1 MKYNGSIT
9 RKSLLYKTGVE
20 YGDYTVNHVQGCS
33 HGCLYPCYAMMM
45 AKRFGTVKTY
55 EEWINPKIVDNAIEL
70 LEKELPKLKDKI
82 KSVQLCFTTDPF
94 MYQYEDIK
102 ELSIKIL
109 KLINSYNIPC
119 TALTKGVLPKELVN
133 LSKNNSYGITLISLN
148 EAFREA
154 MEPGSA
160 PYKERIASLKYLH
173 DNGFKTWVSIEPF
186 PTPNF
191 VDQNLEDILN
201 AVAFTDKIIFGRL
214 HYNKKVSEY
223 KDYKKFYNNM
233 ANKVIEFCNKNNIEY
248 HIKNKTI
255 TCINS

>member
-1 MKYNGSIT
+1 MKCSGSIN

-20 YGDYTVNHVQGCS
+20 YGDYTVNHVQGCF

-45 AKRFGTVKTY
+45 AKRFGTVKNY
-55 EEWINPKIVDNAIEL
+55 DEWIKPKVVDNAIEL

-102 ELSIKIL
+102 ELSISIL

-119 TALTKGVLPKELVN
+119 TALTKGVLPKELVD
-133 LSKNNSYGITLISLN
+133 LSKKNSYGITLISLN
-148 EAFREA
+148 ESFRET

-173 DNGFKTWVSIEPF
+173 DNGCKTWVSIEPY

-191 VDQNLEDILN
+191 VDQNLDDILN

-214 HYNKKVSEY
+214 HYNKKVSEF

-255 TCINS
+255 TP